1 MKFNLYNSSDYFLV
15 VIDEQDNAE
24 VIPMHS
30 LEKFAITFMKS
41 GNINLIN
48 DVVKALHRSGY
59 RIDMV

>member
-15 VIDEQDNAE
+15 VIVEQDNAE

-30 LEKFAITFMKS
+30 LEKFAIAFMKS

-48 DVVKALHRSGY
+48 DVVKALHRFGY